1 MITKKDILHIAKL
14 CNIKIEES
22 EISKFQNQLAQII
35 DYINILN
42 EVDTEDIDSFFEVN
56 DLATVLRED
65 TTDIS
70 LDFDDIKINAINT
83 DKTQIKVNKVL

>member
-1 MITKKDILHIAKL
+1 MITKKDILHIVKL
-14 CNIKIEES
+14 CNIEIKES

-42 EVDTEDIDSFFEVN
+42 EVDTDSIDSFFEVN
-56 DLATVLRED
+56 DLSTVMRED
-65 TTDIS
+65 IAGTS
-70 LDFDDIKINAINT
+70 LDFDDIKINTINV

>member
-14 CNIKIEES
+14 CSIEIKED
-22 EISKFQNQLAQII
+22 EILKFQNQLAQII

-42 EVDTEDIDSFFEVN
+42 EVDTENVDSFFEVN

-65 TTDIS
+65 MTDAS
-70 LDFDDIKINAINT
+70 LDFNDIKINAINT